1 MPRDYRENGF
11 VLSLQFLWLIC
22 LIDLLIV
29 KLISVFIVKLLV
41 DHLRHKKNQ
50 HSNNIMLI
58 QKTEAANS
66 CVCAV
71 VYIRRYTDHLLRPD
85 GNYALPLIGGGIKR

>member
-1 MPRDYRENGF
+1 MPRDYRKNGF
-11 VLSLQFLWLIC
+11 VLLLQFLWLIC

-41 DHLRHKKNQ
+41 DHLRHKKN
-50 HSNNIMLI
+50 NTVIILCLL